1 MDTRFSEMTFREVLV
16 GALKNLT
23 GRIFVE
29 SQRRV
34 PVKTGQL
41 KSSGSVSYSESGN
54 RVAEINY
61 SAPYAETINQTNP
74 ATSGK
79 IPGYD
84 VNRVM
89 TVKEHKRTYPS
100 GKTVIVR
107 EHEKNVGPRAA
118 GRGNGFLAQA
128 VESELKTFVKTE
140 FPDNRIQVKELGL

>member
-1 MDTRFSEMTFREVLV
+1 
-16 GALKNLT
+16 
-23 GRIFVE
+23 
-29 SQRRV
+29 
-34 PVKTGQL
+34 
-41 KSSGSVSYSESGN
+41 
-54 RVAEINY
+54 VAEINY
-61 SAPYAETINQTNP
+61 SAPYAEMINQTNP

-79 IPGYD
+79 KWMGTRD
-84 VNRVM
+84 KKM